1 MTPSSGWPILRIE
14 NLKKRYYVHGGQ
26 EPIIRCFRNNVPYL
40 LPTCYGSLV
49 KKYRILGGNSMNIA
63 TNLER
68 SAFYFPDRPA
78 VSEDFSETS
87 YARLNDRAN
96 RVATTLIQIGVKPG
110 DHVGLCA

>member
-1 MTPSSGWPILRIE
+1 
-14 NLKKRYYVHGGQ
+14 
-26 EPIIRCFRNNVPYL
+26 
-40 LPTCYGSLV
+40 
-49 KKYRILGGNSMNIA
+49 MNIA

-110 DHVGLCA
+110 DHVGLCAP